1 MSYRIS
7 QDKGEIMKRLL
18 SILLVVFAFSCLGL
32 GADVTL
38 DMFEYST
45 SDSAQANY
53 VSSGSVASQYPTQSD
68 TFVKSTTKYST
79 SYWAYYATDPTKDL
93 TGNWVGK
100 GWGSANG
107 VYINQRFHIDLGSGK
122 IINRIY
128 YENMHNAGTAQ
139 TLGVKNFTFWG
150 TNTAGSFAELT
161 YATDTG
167 WTQLTTSQSTF
178 DQHSGANEAD
188 PKYIAVTNSTSY
200 RYYAFKFADNYS
212 GNNFM
217 CFRRIEL
224 QIAQLLCYSES
235 TIKQQGSYSLKG
247 VAVITDSLNDTLT
260 RTVDPTVDLTGKDDW
275 IFYIYSADRTGSN
288 IKLGI
293 HDSGGTTTESTP
305 DVTDTGVWQKVTVDV
320 SAVTDAN
327 KDDIDSIIITPV
339 NADAANTFYIDYMY
353 GAEAE
358 EAENPTP
365 AQLLIGGMWF
375 KDGVL
380 QHSDFTRHKRG
391 TAE

>member
-1 MSYRIS
+1 
-7 QDKGEIMKRLL
+7 MKRLL
-18 SILLVVFAFSCLGL
+18 SVLLLVFAFSYLGFA
-32 GADVTL
+32 ADVTL
-38 DMFEYST
+38 DMFEYAT
-45 SDSAQANY
+45 DDSAQAEY
-53 VSSGSVASQYPTQSD
+53 VSSGGSSLDLCTGGTITSSTEASPAEGMAQAFDDDSSTRWRTTSATMPQWIQYQLSSAKKIYRYTLTSGGDVENRDPDNWTLEASNTGAFGGEEVTVDTRTSEASGWTSRQQKRTFDCDNPPSVDY
-68 TFVKSTTKYST
+68 
-79 SYWAYYATDPTKDL
+79 
-93 TGNWVGK
+93 
-100 GWGSANG
+100 
-107 VYINQRFHIDLGSGK
+107 
-122 IINRIY
+122 IY
-128 YENMHNAGTAQ
+128 YRLIVTATRASEN
-139 TLGVKNFTFWG
+139 
-150 TNTAGSFAELT
+150 
-161 YATDTG
+161 Y
-167 WTQLTTSQSTF
+167 
-178 DQHSGANEAD
+178 
-188 PKYIAVTNSTSY
+188 
-200 RYYAFKFADNYS
+200 
-212 GNNFM
+212 
-217 CFRRIEL
+217 L
-224 QIAQLLCYSES
+224 QITEIEMMEANLQCYSED

-247 VAVITDSLNDTLT
+247 IAAQTDSLNDTLT

-275 IFYIYSADRTGSN
+275 IFYIYSSRTGSN
-288 IKLGI
+288 LKAGI